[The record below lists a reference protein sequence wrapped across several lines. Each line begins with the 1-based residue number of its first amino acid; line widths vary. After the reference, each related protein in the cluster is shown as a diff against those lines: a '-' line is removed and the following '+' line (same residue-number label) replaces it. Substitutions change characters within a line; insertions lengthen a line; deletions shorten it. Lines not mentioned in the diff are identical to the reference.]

1 MTTKNAAIMLAD
13 RWPNSGLLQPRKTKI
28 SSTFDY
34 NVLLK
39 INILESLRPKKLAD
53 FPVR

>member
-1 MTTKNAAIMLAD
+1 MLSVSVSNSQL
-13 RWPNSGLLQPRKTKI
+13 NSGLVLPRKTKI

-34 NVLLK
+34 NVTLK
-39 INILESLRPKKLAD
+39 IDILESLRPKKLAD